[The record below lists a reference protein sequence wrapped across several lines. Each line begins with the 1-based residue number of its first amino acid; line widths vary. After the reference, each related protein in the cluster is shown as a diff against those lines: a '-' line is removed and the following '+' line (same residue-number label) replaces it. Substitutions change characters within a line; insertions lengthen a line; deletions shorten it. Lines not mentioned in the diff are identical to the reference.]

1 MIQATCSC
9 GWTMAGP
16 PADSWEIDQ
25 AIDEHDVWCPDAQD
39 WVNDELEG
47 QRFERDRIIGRIR
60 QTFSAEHADFIVA
73 AITSNKKSDHGNPA
87 KSSPVIAQ
95 NPNPLQEDRAMYN
108 TTSDPTASAWCP
120 LWCTDTHEDDWID
133 DSEEPTRHHTRLIGT
148 MRTADMHPR
157 ASDIAVEIVQD
168 ETRGTTTSP
177 YVSLYGDL
185 NRDLSLADIDNL
197 TTLLARARQ
206 RLIEVV

>member
-1 MIQATCSC
+1 MIQATCTC

-25 AIDEHDVWCPDAQD
+25 AVDEHSVWCPEND

-60 QTFSAEHADFIVA
+60 ATFPQHHADFIVA
-73 AITSNKKSDHGNPA
+73 AITSTTKSD
-87 KSSPVIAQ
+87 PVIRQDTGAAQ
-95 NPNPLQEDRAMYN
+95 NPNPQEEVQDMYN

-133 DSEEPTRHHTRLIGT
+133 DSEEPTRHHRRLIGT
-148 MRTADMHPR
+148 MRTADMHPI
-157 ASDIAVEIVQD
+157 ASDIAVELVQD
-168 ETRGTTTSP
+168 ETRGTTTRP
-177 YVSLYGDL
+177 YVSFTGDL
-185 NRDLSLADIDNL
+185 DILTLADIDNL

>member
-1 MIQATCSC
+1 MIQATCDC

-25 AIDEHDVWCPDAQD
+25 AVDEHSVWCPEND

-60 QTFSAEHADFIVA
+60 ATFPQHHADFIVA
-73 AITSNKKSDHGNPA
+73 AITSTAKSDHGNPA

-108 TTSDPTASAWCP
+108 TTSDPTASAWHP
-120 LWCTDTHEDDWID
+120 LWCTSKHKDDWRGD
-133 DSEEPTRHHTRLIGT
+133 DGELLRFHRHLIGRPSQAT
-148 MRTADMHPR
+148 VTLVQEDHPEDTGPVMVGVYDLDR
-157 ASDIAVEIVQD
+157 
-168 ETRGTTTSP
+168 
-177 YVSLYGDL
+177 DL
-185 NRDLSLADIDNL
+185 NLAELDELIGV
-197 TTLLARARQ
+197 LATARQ